1 MLRAPAR
8 APFVTACTVLA
19 LLALSLCPAL
29 AETMPRPRLE
39 VERDGELFRLFA
51 VTPRPDGAE
60 TRALL
65 RESARRI
72 EPLAAGRAPA
82 VPAGFATWT
91 EAGSAL
97 RWYAVTRDAGAT
109 WSAARESESALLLRD
124 GRTEP
129 GRPLP
134 PTLPGL
140 AQGPAGHVFLVQ
152 FRTPSQPEWRQAVAD
167 AGGELLAFFPHN
179 AHLVRVEP
187 QRAAGLAGLEFVE
200 RVEPFH
206 PSYRLSWEVR
216 DWLAGA
222 PPSNRA
228 AADGAAADD
237 RMDLRVTAFE
247 WGPSGK
253 ERIVGRARE
262 LGAQVLA
269 AWPSGHVVELR
280 LTREQAR
287 ALAAHDDVAWIDPK
301 GVPGTDMDLIRQ
313 DNGLNWLESNY
324 GYCGTGVRGEVLD
337 AGFEDTHMDFD
348 TELFHGPHNS
358 DSHGTSTFGIVF
370 GNGDRD
376 GDGSAQGLGSL
387 PCGVGIMADYDELG
401 DRFAHTQQLKGAPYF
416 ASFQSNSWGN
426 SRVLNYTSY
435 SQEMDDIIWR
445 LDIAILQ
452 SQSNAG
458 DQFSRPEAWAKN
470 IVSVGAI
477 NHYDTL
483 STADDCWCSGAS
495 IGPAEDGRLKP
506 DVSYFYDDTYTTTT
520 GNGYTSGFGGTSG
533 ATPTVAGVTGSIIQ
547 MWSDNVWGTN
557 PVGSTVFER
566 QPHAST
572 IKALVINNSQQYA
585 FSGTGSDL
593 TRVHQGW
600 GRPSVRVAKERAA
613 RSFVINEEVALK
625 VGERGSYDVGVEAG
639 ETELKITLVYN
650 DLPGTTSAT
659 LHRINDLDL
668 TVTSPSG
675 TVYRGNFGLNG
686 ANYSLPGGSKDS
698 KNNVENVFV
707 QNPESGAW
715 RVEIDAAEINQDQ
728 HPATPD
734 ADAVFALVVTGGT
747 GSICEPPTA
756 DFTVSPSPARV
767 GQAVAFD
774 STAGGGA
781 GGPYT
786 YEWDFTIDG
795 TVDTG
800 EADPTNV
807 YRRPYSGEARLRVRD
822 AENCSVTVKKPITV
836 TGPDLRYERYVNLT
850 QVQGNGN
857 GAVDPG
863 EVFDLSIVLR
873 NQGSETATDVTAQI
887 AAWAG
892 NLGPVSVIDGAT
904 DFGNIPANQ
913 SATGTQTIRFQVGQA
928 FPCGQ
933 DATFTV
939 RAITST
945 DPANVYPDEVAVV
958 RVLVGGSGAPVQFY
972 TDGIETN
979 RGWSF
984 NNNGGASGEWQI
996 DTPRGLGG
1004 GTSVP
1009 GQPKPSPDPTAA
1021 AEGTRVLGNDLT
1033 GTGPGPGNYEALL
1046 NTQAVS
1052 PPINCNDAVQVGI
1065 QFKRWLNV
1073 APNDIAT
1080 VEVSADGVSWTNLYT
1095 SSGYVVENAWS
1106 NHSFDVSAWADRNP
1120 NFRIRF
1126 GLTADNVLQLSGWNI
1141 DDIRLTGVTRN
1152 SCQPVARAKPGAISG
1167 LTVQRAGNALALGWT
1182 ADCAGTGQ
1190 AEIYRGDLAAG
1201 YTSLRPEP
1209 GFCAAGGTGA
1219 SIPLGAG
1226 TADFF
1231 LVVPTDGGFAGSYG
1245 RASDGS
1251 ARPPSPQA
1259 CHPRDLIDTCAP

>member
-1 MLRAPAR
+1 
-8 APFVTACTVLA
+8 
-19 LLALSLCPAL
+19 
-29 AETMPRPRLE
+29 
-39 VERDGELFRLFA
+39 
-51 VTPRPDGAE
+51 
-60 TRALL
+60 
-65 RESARRI
+65 
-72 EPLAAGRAPA
+72 
-82 VPAGFATWT
+82 
-91 EAGSAL
+91 
-97 RWYAVTRDAGAT
+97 
-109 WSAARESESALLLRD
+109 
-124 GRTEP
+124 
-129 GRPLP
+129 
-134 PTLPGL
+134 
-140 AQGPAGHVFLVQ
+140 
-152 FRTPSQPEWRQAVAD
+152 
-167 AGGELLAFFPHN
+167 
-179 AHLVRVEP
+179 
-187 QRAAGLAGLEFVE
+187 
-200 RVEPFH
+200 
-206 PSYRLSWEVR
+206 
-216 DWLAGA
+216 
-222 PPSNRA
+222 
-228 AADGAAADD
+228 
-237 RMDLRVTAFE
+237 
-247 WGPSGK
+247 
-253 ERIVGRARE
+253 
-262 LGAQVLA
+262 
-269 AWPSGHVVELR
+269 
-280 LTREQAR
+280 
-287 ALAAHDDVAWIDPK
+287 
-301 GVPGTDMDLIRQ
+301 
-313 DNGLNWLESNY
+313 
-324 GYCGTGVRGEVLD
+324 
-337 AGFEDTHMDFD
+337 
-348 TELFHGPHNS
+348 
-358 DSHGTSTFGIVF
+358 
-370 GNGDRD
+370 
-376 GDGSAQGLGSL
+376 
-387 PCGVGIMADYDELG
+387 MADYNQLG

-426 SRVLNYTSY
+426 SRVRNYTSY

-458 DQFSRPEAWAKN
+458 NQDSRPEAWAKN

-483 STADDCWCSGAS
+483 SPADDCWCSGAS

-506 DVSYFYDDTYTTTT
+506 DVSYFYDETYTTTT
-520 GNGYTSGFGGTSG
+520 GNSYTSGFGGTSG
-533 ATPTVAGVTGSIIQ
+533 ATPTVAGVTGSMIQ
-547 MWSDNVWGTN
+547 MWSENVWGTN
-557 PVGSTVFER
+557 PVGATVFER

-675 TVYRGNFGLNG
+675 TVYRGNFGLSG
-686 ANYSLPGGSKDS
+686 GNYSVAGGTKDD
-698 KNNVENVFV
+698 KNTVENVFV
-707 QNPESGAW
+707 QNPQAGTW
-715 RVEIDAAEINQDQ
+715 RVDIDAAEINQDQ
-728 HPATPD
+728 HLATPD

-800 EADPTNV
+800 EADPTTV

-863 EVFDLSIVLR
+863 EVFDLSVVLR
-873 NQGSETATDVTAQI
+873 NQGSETATGVTAQV

-945 DPANVYPDEVAVV
+945 DPANVYPDEVAAV
-958 RVLVGGSGAPVQFY
+958 RVLVGGSGAPVLFY

-1052 PPINCNDAVQVGI
+1052 PPINCSDAVQVGI

-1080 VEVSADGVSWTNLYT
+1080 VDVSADGVSWTNLFT

-1126 GLTADNVLQLSGWNI
+1126 GLTADNVVQISGWNL

-1201 YTSLRPEP
+1201 YASLRPEP
-1209 GFCAAGGTGA
+1209 GYCATGGTGA

-1251 ARPPSPQA
+1251 ERTPSPQA
-1259 CHPRDLIDTCAP
+1259 CHPRDLVDTCSGTATVSR